1 MINYAS
7 LFSLFL
13 SVVCITAIVLT
24 NALLFPV
31 IFMAGAIVFLV
42 IGFVAALISALISD
56 GYLDL

>member
-13 SVVCITAIVLT
+13 SVVCISIIVLT
-24 NALLFPV
+24 NALLCPV
-31 IFMAGAIVFLV
+31 VLMAGALVFLA
-42 IGFVAALISALISD
+42 IGFSAALISALLSD